1 MNVDFKIA
9 TLNDVEEIVDLCN
22 ECFNENTSYE
32 FLQKQVLEK
41 LYLMRIKYI
50 SMVIWMVY
58 LLLM

>member
-32 FLQKQVLEK
+32 YAKASFRKTLFDDNQ
-41 LYLMRIKYI
+41 IYI
-50 SMVIWMVY
+50 NTNNV
-58 LLLM
+58 